1 MTLHNTLKMGNY
13 TYNTHYHLPT
23 MSQTISPKENEIVN
37 YYYGEA
43 AATTTTTT
51 AWTVATIIISV
62 MKAIEETIK
71 F

>member
-1 MTLHNTLKMGNY
+1 MTLHNTLKMGYY

-43 AATTTTTT
+43 AAAT
-51 AWTVATIIISV
+51 AWTVATTIISV